1 MKPYSVFSYTEDA
14 LSLLPPRPAE
24 SHKGTFG
31 RVLCVCGSR
40 GMSGAAFL
48 CAKAA
53 YRMGAGLVRILTAQ
67 ENRVILQTQLPEAIV
82 TAYDSDAPDMNTISE
97 AAEWADVLVI
107 GCGLGITPVSRK
119 ILAYLLRSNEKP
131 KVLDADALNLLSR
144 NPSLLKYTKNAI
156 LTPHPLELSRLT
168 GKSPEELLSD
178 SEKAAYDFAKKR
190 NTVCVL
196 KEHRTAVSDGGD
208 RLYRNTTGNSGM
220 ATGGA
225 GDVLAGM
232 LGGLWAQC
240 RFDEAYTPLRIA
252 ALGVYLHGLCGD
264 LAAHRLGEYSLMASD
279 LLDTLPEILRRC
291 GSPLDFPSPHQDF
304 S

>member
-1 MKPYSVFSYTEDA
+1 MKPYSVFSYTEEA
-14 LSLLPPRPAE
+14 LTLLPPRPQR

-40 GMSGAAFL
+40 GMSGAAYL

-53 YRMGAGLVRILTAQ
+53 YRMGAGLVQILTAE

-82 TAYDSDAPDMNTISE
+82 TSYDADDPDMNTVAE
-97 AAEWADVLVI
+97 AAAWADVLVI
-107 GCGLGITPVSRK
+107 GCGLGISPASRK
-119 ILAYLLRSNEKP
+119 ILAHLLRYSDKP

-144 NPSLLKYTKNAI
+144 NPSLLKYTKGAI

-168 GKSPEELLSD
+168 GRSPEELLAD
-178 SEKAAYDFAKKR
+178 SENAAYEFAKKYGA
-190 NTVCVL
+190 VCVL

-208 RLYRNTTGNSGM
+208 RLYRNKTGNSGM
-220 ATGGA
+220 ATGGS

-240 RFDEAYTPLRIA
+240 RRGEIPPLTVA
-252 ALGVYLHGLCGD
+252 SLGVYLHGLCGD
-264 LAAHRLGEYSLMASD
+264 VAARHLGEYSLMASD
-279 LLDTLPEILRRC
+279 LLDTIPQVLNTR
-291 GSPLDFPSPHQDF
+291 
-304 S
+304 